1 VTKIGMAPGCLPQHV
16 VKAGTW
22 FGSYPCEGS
31 EYSLVGCT
39 VAPGFDFQDFE
50 LASRA
55 KLLDTFPEA
64 KDMVI
69 KLTEGLP

>member
-1 VTKIGMAPGCLPQHV
+1 MVVDTGEPQKVQYV

-22 FGSYPCEGS
+22 FGSFPNAGT

-39 VAPGFDFQDFE
+39 VAPGFAFEDFE
-50 LASRA
+50 LGSRA
-55 KLLDTFPEA
+55 ALLAQFPDA
-64 KDMVI
+64 ADLVT